1 MRSSQLGAIL
11 MAVTLLVYLNSF
23 PGAFHYDDFP
33 LLLDNPRVSG
43 PDFAYSS
50 YLDHYAGRP
59 LTLWTLHWNYR
70 FFGDNPLSYHLV
82 SVLLHAFVVLQIFL
96 LVFQL
101 YNQRL
106 LAFSTALL
114 FAVHPL
120 QTQAVN
126 YIWSRSVLLMATFG
140 FAALLSARKRPWVA
154 LFCFQL
160 AIWSRTEGL
169 ILLVP
174 LLILSRPRWRKLSV
188 LAMVNLVGFVYSMSA
203 YAPVKVAWNYP
214 HPFAY
219 WSLAPTAFW
228 KYLSMMMW
236 PAGLNLDHHMVS
248 AGPGWNLIGFLA
260 LLGLLAAAFRLRK
273 AYPIPSLGIFWLAL
287 MLAPSLLMPN
297 TDILNESRA
306 YMSFAGFAL
315 VAGWLFSNRLPNL
328 HIGFKVSAA
337 LLILVLLVPM
347 TLARNR
353 VWNDDLALWQDSVL
367 KSPDKSRPHYN
378 LGVALARLGRNI
390 KAEVEFQNALNLNPE
405 DDLSYAGLGY
415 CAEVHSQLTKA
426 STLYRQALAL
436 NPNNIY
442 AQESLERVEDKI
454 EKGKGL

>member
-214 HPFAY
+214 HPFARAHRFLEVFVDDDVARRLKSRSPHGLSGARVESV
-219 WSLAPTAFW
+219 WVPCTFGSPGSGLPLEEGLPDTQLGNLLAGSDAGSLAADAEYRHIERKPCLYELCRIRPGGWLVVLKPVAQPSHW
-228 KYLSMMMW
+228 VQSVS
-236 PAGLNLDHHMVS
+236 GLAHS
-248 AGPGWNLIGFLA
+248 C
-260 LLGLLAAAFRLRK
+260 
-273 AYPIPSLGIFWLAL
+273 
-287 MLAPSLLMPN
+287 
-297 TDILNESRA
+297 
-306 YMSFAGFAL
+306 
-315 VAGWLFSNRLPNL
+315 VAG
-328 HIGFKVSAA
+328 A
-337 LLILVLLVPM
+337 
-347 TLARNR
+347 
-353 VWNDDLALWQDSVL
+353 DDPGPQ
-367 KSPDKSRPHYN
+367 P
-378 LGVALARLGRNI
+378 
-390 KAEVEFQNALNLNPE
+390 
-405 DDLSYAGLGY
+405 
-415 CAEVHSQLTKA
+415 
-426 STLYRQALAL
+426 
-436 NPNNIY
+436 
-442 AQESLERVEDKI
+442 SLER
-454 EKGKGL
+454 